1 MADNI
6 KTVSTADYDGAIAA
20 ADKYIEG
27 LRVGSSDLA
36 AEAFHKDAIM
46 YGFISPPK
54 PDMLAGP
61 IGNLWTFI
69 KNEGSAPHIKTRND
83 VLAITQTTAVI
94 RIDMEGDASGANYTD
109 FLTLIKMEEEWQV
122 IAKVF
127 HKYG

>member
-20 ADKYIEG
+20 ANKYIEG
-27 LRVGSSDLA
+27 LRIGSLDVA

-61 IGNLWTFI
+61 ISNLWTFM
-69 KNEGSAPHIKTRND
+69 KNEGSAPHIKTHND
-83 VLAITQTTAVI
+83 VLAIT
-94 RIDMEGDASGANYTD
+94 
-109 FLTLIKMEEEWQV
+109 
-122 IAKVF
+122 
-127 HKYG
+127 